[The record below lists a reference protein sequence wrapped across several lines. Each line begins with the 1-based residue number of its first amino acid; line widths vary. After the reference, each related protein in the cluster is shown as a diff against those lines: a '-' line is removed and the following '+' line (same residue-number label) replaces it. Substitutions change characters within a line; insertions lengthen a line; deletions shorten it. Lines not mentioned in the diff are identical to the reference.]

1 MRGSN
6 SRGVTRLSIDMDA
19 DQVDDYF
26 CSIFPALLSTP
37 YDYCYANAAGE
48 IQAIESTLR
57 SASDLHD
64 FYVST
69 RAGTN
74 IPTMYI
80 SPREQITYR
89 PLGTSKYMYM
99 CIYVCYFTIYY
110 IDWLFLHIFIRI
122 AV

>member
-6 SRGVTRLSIDMDA
+6 SGGVTRLSINMDA

-26 CSIFPALLSTP
+26 YSIFPALLSTP

-48 IQAIESTLR
+48 IHAIESILH

-80 SPREQITYR
+80 RPREQITNR
-89 PLGTSKYMYM
+89 QVLDKIPPDKTPPAHF
-99 CIYVCYFTIYY
+99 CIRGQNPPHEFYN
-110 IDWLFLHIFIRI
+110 
-122 AV
+122 

>member
-1 MRGSN
+1 
-6 SRGVTRLSIDMDA
+6 MDA
-19 DQVDDYF
+19 DQVDYYF
-26 CSIFPALLSTP
+26 CSTFPALLTTP
-37 YDYCYANAAGE
+37 YDYCYVNAAGE
-48 IQAIESTLR
+48 IHAIESTLR

-69 RAGTN
+69 QAGTN

-80 SPREQITYR
+80 CPREQITYR

-99 CIYVCYFTIYY
+99 RIYVSYFTIYY